1 VGGVSDCGIDLLGT
15 WGALPSLPAGAR
27 PLRVLAQCK
36 AVQRPGPHLIREL
49 EGAFAGA
56 PAGWRGRGG
65 VVGLLVTE
73 KPATKGIREALARSR
88 WPMGFVAC
96 SRAGEVGQFLWN
108 ARAEEAGLEGL
119 GVGMRYV
126 DGGGGGKELVL
137 TWKGKNLPL
146 VREGE
151 EAEGGEGGERGV
163 VE

>member
-1 VGGVSDCGIDLLGT
+1 
-15 WGALPSLPAGAR
+15 
-27 PLRVLAQCK
+27 
-36 AVQRPGPHLIREL
+36 
-49 EGAFAGA
+49 
-56 PAGWRGRGG
+56 

-73 KPATKGIREALARSR
+73 KPATKGIREALARRR